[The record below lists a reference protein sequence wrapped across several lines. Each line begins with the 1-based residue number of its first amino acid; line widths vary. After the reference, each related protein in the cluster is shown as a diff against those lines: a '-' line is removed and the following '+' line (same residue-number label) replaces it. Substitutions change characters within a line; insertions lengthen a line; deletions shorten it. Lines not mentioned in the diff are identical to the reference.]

1 MRNAAAT
8 FDRQKTMT
16 RPSGLRGF
24 IVGLIMA
31 VMLVISMPN
40 ISTAL
45 AQSPDDMTPSMKN
58 SGVLGATNPVT
69 GAATSPG
76 ILVPPTPANGSSSG
90 IDGGPEMP
98 EEEVSKTKS
107 YTRFEVHQQARKPLA
122 GNLLV
127 KGDGFEQ
134 TVPYSVSANEQFT
147 VSAMFPDLTGRYEL
161 NMTAVGWDQ
170 NILSVEGDLQKV
182 SEGKYSHQFITGD
195 ADPALLVLAPD
206 DVGMAIALGSVKAS
220 LVSCIQLFSPSNA
233 VLHLGVDIDG
243 DGVIKPSESIS
254 QAIQDSSDACVSTPE
269 SNIPLTSLYEAQ
281 VVSEQG
287 TVLAQNKGLYDFL
300 NKSSIESQ
308 KHARSEHVREFK
320 VQWARIPVATSIEV
334 LNSSIRPPVVQVS
347 VKAQAEE
354 VTGDIILN
362 DSGGSG
368 GNPNQGGDLPKSPVD
383 SGPVETNNPFG
394 FLVDNLLWIS
404 LILGVSAV
412 GFVFFHGVPTRPVSY
427 QEQ

>member
-1 MRNAAAT
+1 M
-8 FDRQKTMT
+8 
-16 RPSGLRGF
+16 
-24 IVGLIMA
+24 V
-31 VMLVISMPN
+31 
-40 ISTAL
+40 
-45 AQSPDDMTPSMKN
+45 
-58 SGVLGATNPVT
+58 
-69 GAATSPG
+69 
-76 ILVPPTPANGSSSG
+76 
-90 IDGGPEMP
+90 
-98 EEEVSKTKS
+98 
-107 YTRFEVHQQARKPLA
+107 
-122 GNLLV
+122 
-127 KGDGFEQ
+127 
-134 TVPYSVSANEQFT
+134 
-147 VSAMFPDLTGRYEL
+147 
-161 NMTAVGWDQ
+161 
-170 NILSVEGDLQKV
+170 
-182 SEGKYSHQFITGD
+182 
-195 ADPALLVLAPD
+195 
-206 DVGMAIALGSVKAS
+206 IALGSVKAR

-233 VLHLGVDIDG
+233 VFHLGVDIDG

-300 NKSSIESQ
+300 NKTSIESKKQ
-308 KHARSEHVREFK
+308 ARSEYVREFK
-320 VQWARIPVATSIEV
+320 VQWARTPVATSIEV

-368 GNPNQGGDLPKSPVD
+368 GSGGNPNQGGDLPKSPVD
-383 SGPVETNNPFG
+383 SGPVEINNPFG

-412 GFVFFHGVPTRPVSY
+412 GFVFFHAASTRPVSY

>member
-1 MRNAAAT
+1 MRKGAAM
-8 FDRQKTMT
+8 FDRHKTIT
-16 RPSGLRGF
+16 GPSGFRGF
-24 IVGLIMA
+24 IVGIIMA
-31 VMLVISMPN
+31 VMLVVSMAS

-45 AQSPDDMTPSMKN
+45 AQSPDDVTPPMKS
-58 SGVLGATNPVT
+58 SGVLDATSPVT
-69 GAATSPG
+69 GAATGPG
-76 ILVPPTPANGSSSG
+76 ILATPTPADGSSSG
-90 IDGGPEMP
+90 IDGGPEAS

-134 TVPYSVSANEQFT
+134 TVPYSVSANEQFM
-147 VSAMFPDLTGRYEL
+147 VSAMFPESIGRYEL

-182 SEGKYSHQFITGD
+182 GDGEYSHQFIAGH

-206 DVGMAIALGSVKAS
+206 DVGMVIALGSVKAR

-233 VLHLGVDIDG
+233 VFHLGVDIDG

-300 NKSSIESQ
+300 NKSSIESKKQ
-308 KHARSEHVREFK
+308 ARWR
-320 VQWARIPVATSIEV
+320 
-334 LNSSIRPPVVQVS
+334 
-347 VKAQAEE
+347 
-354 VTGDIILN
+354 
-362 DSGGSG
+362 
-368 GNPNQGGDLPKSPVD
+368 
-383 SGPVETNNPFG
+383 
-394 FLVDNLLWIS
+394 LLS
-404 LILGVSAV
+404 KC
-412 GFVFFHGVPTRPVSY
+412 
-427 QEQ
+427 